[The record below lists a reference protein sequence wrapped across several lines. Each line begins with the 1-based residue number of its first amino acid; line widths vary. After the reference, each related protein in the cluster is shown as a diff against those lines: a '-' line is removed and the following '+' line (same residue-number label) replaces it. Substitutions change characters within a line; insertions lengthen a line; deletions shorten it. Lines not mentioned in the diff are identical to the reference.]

1 MIAKD
6 DLSSIVDATKPNA
19 GRIYDYFLGGNHNFE
34 IDRQVA
40 DQILKHAPHM
50 PNYLMLIRWFLGEAV
65 MRLCKEGFNKFLD
78 FASGLPT
85 MENIHQVAPE
95 GTKVIYSDIDPV
107 TVAYA
112 QEIIEN
118 NPNIRCLQC
127 NAGKPEDLLNSGVVE
142 ELFGNDRKVAIGV
155 NGVLYFMTDEDV
167 AHSLKTLYEWAEEGS
182 KLFLCDTDVNI
193 STATEDGQKII
204 EIYEKTGTPLY
215 LRSLDKTLEL
225 IKPWTIDEP
234 GVRPLEEWIDMEAKV
249 GNKAIESWGSGA
261 MNGMILKK

>member
-1 MIAKD
+1 MIKKD

-34 IDRQVA
+34 IDRQAAQQV
-40 DQILKHAPHM
+40 LKHAPHM
-50 PNYLMLIRWFLGEAV
+50 PNFLMLIRWFLGEAV

-85 MENIHQVAPE
+85 MENIHQIAPE
-95 GTKVIYSDIDPV
+95 GTKVIYSDIDPI
-107 TVAYA
+107 TVAYG

-118 NPNIRCLQC
+118 NPNLRCLQC

-142 ELFGNDRKVAIGV
+142 ELFGNDRKLAIGI

-167 AHSLKTLYEWAEEGS
+167 AHCLKTLYEWAGEGS

-193 STATEDGQKII
+193 TEVTGDGQKII
-204 EIYEKTGTPLY
+204 EIYGKIGQPLY
-215 LRSLDKTLEL
+215 LRSLDKLLEL

-234 GVRPLEEWIDMEAKV
+234 GVRLVEEWIDMEAKV
-249 GNKAIESWGSGA
+249 AKKVEETWGSGA
-261 MNGMILKK
+261 LKGMILKK